1 MFLESFEGSR
11 TQFQRLVMLGTDV
24 FVTADLYQA
33 KRVDKPRN
41 VWRDKK
47 ICCCSYMSIHCLFAY
62 GSGIWNFILGNEGL
76 YRCAWRNI
84 RFLTQI
90 GLVSSIQSLWIVNIT
105 MPCCVTAVCLCKI
118 IEKSVIGECFVFC
131 SWNLILD
138 LILDSLIVLDSWFA
152 QESRIANQVQNWDSQ
167 WTVNLLLN
175 GTVREGSNL
184 KIVK

>member
-1 MFLESFEGSR
+1 MRIIVSRKFEGSR

-167 WTVNLLLN
+167 
-175 GTVREGSNL
+175 
-184 KIVK
+184 